1 MESYVLQ
8 PSDSSRN
15 LTEFLQNLDQM
26 EGDLSIQALWI
37 LFRNISLS
45 ARLLYCHI
53 NSSKCVETE
62 YPFIKHEGLIR
73 TNNKYGACNSL
84 SSLLVFVTL
93 RSERN
98 FHGQQ

>member
-26 EGDLSIQALWI
+26 EGDLSIQALGI

-45 ARLLYCHI
+45 ARLLYSYI
-53 NSSKCVETE
+53 KSLKLVETN
-62 YPFIKHEGLIR
+62 YPFFKQEGLIR
-73 TNNKYGACNSL
+73 TNNKYVKGNSL
-84 SSLLVFVTL
+84 SSQLVFATL
-93 RSERN
+93 PSERT
-98 FHGQQ
+98 FH